1 MTKEELIGFFHQMDL
16 GKYQFDCPIEAVY
29 NETPSHRPVFEMEWL
44 CLNGSFY
51 NQFQS
56 AAYAND
62 RLAIKFSWGHIFI
75 YPKQT
80 VKPNIDA
87 RKYVSNKA
95 CDNTIDVGWTIS
107 SGSNTPVILRYNNAA
122 TTSITGTTANF
133 TYTVTSFTP
142 IR

>member
-29 NETPSHRPVFEMEWL
+29 NETPSHRPVFEGGWL
-44 CLNGSFY
+44 CLNGSLY

-122 TTSITGTTANF
+122 TTSITGTTADF
-133 TYTVTSFTP
+133 TYTFTYFTP

>member
-29 NETPSHRPVFEMEWL
+29 NETPSHRPVFEGGWL
-44 CLNGSFY
+44 CLNGSLY

-95 CDNTIDVGWTIS
+95 CDNTIGVGWTIS

-122 TTSITGTTANF
+122 TTSITGTAANF
-133 TYTVTSFTP
+133 TYTVTSFAP